1 MHTKEEAHMEELGAQ
16 VAIVTGTTGIGRAIV
31 NRLAVGRYPA
41 RPGAGGLL

>member
-1 MHTKEEAHMEELGAQ
+1 MEELGAQ